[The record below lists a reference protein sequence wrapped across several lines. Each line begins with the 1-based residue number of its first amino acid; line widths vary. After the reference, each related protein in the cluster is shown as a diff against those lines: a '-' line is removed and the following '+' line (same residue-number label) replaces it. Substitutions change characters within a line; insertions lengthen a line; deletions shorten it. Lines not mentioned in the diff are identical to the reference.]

1 MARLRFQIHQHM
13 IAGRDF
19 DAVFRGGSRARSDLF
34 TIAVRP
40 NGKEAS
46 RLGLSVGKRIW
57 KSAVRRNYVRRV
69 FREAFRTMQHE
80 LPPGLDIIMIP
91 AKAKLVPDLAEAQSQ
106 LVAMAKKA
114 LRRYEERDPERD
126 GKERKR

>member
-1 MARLRFQIHQHM
+1 MAQLRFQKHQHM

-40 NGKEAS
+40 NGKAHS

-57 KSAVRRNYVRRV
+57 KSAVKRNYVRRV
-69 FREAFRTMQHE
+69 FREAFRTSQHE

-91 AKAKLVPDLAEAQSQ
+91 ARAKLVPNLAEAQSQ

-114 LRRYEERDPERD
+114 LRRFEEREAKDTAAEPVQ
-126 GKERKR
+126 